1 MQLVKVL
8 ARIENTCKKSCLLS
22 FISYH
27 NTTISLGHLGPE
39 IIMLTSWIKEDL
51 DFPLTEILISKL
63 IMISSNVK
71 PVVKKKVAYNF
82 LLFTFSSAAVATV
95 RILQN
100 TVGDEELEKIIEE
113 QKGDLS
119 SHLESSNEST
129 ESEEKSN
136 ESKESK
142 SKEESEEKS
151 KESKESNEESKESK
165 ETSEESET
173 VTTTEKSTEGPE
185 TTESKEGDEGYK
197 TKKPPGGYTT
207 KKPSGYTTKKPTGGY
222 STEKTPEG
230 YKAEDSKDED
240 PREYERMEAMF
251 NLLHGEME

>member
-71 PVVKKKVAYNF
+71 PEVKKEVDYNI

-100 TVGDEELEKIIEE
+100 MVGDEELEKIIEE

-119 SHLESSNEST
+119 SHLESSNESK
-129 ESEEKSN
+129 ESEESN

-142 SKEESEEKS
+142 SKEESDEKS

-207 KKPSGYTTKKPTGGY
+207 KKPSGYTSKKPPGGY
-222 STEKTPEG
+222 STEKTPKG
-230 YKAEDSKDED
+230 YKAEDSKDEE